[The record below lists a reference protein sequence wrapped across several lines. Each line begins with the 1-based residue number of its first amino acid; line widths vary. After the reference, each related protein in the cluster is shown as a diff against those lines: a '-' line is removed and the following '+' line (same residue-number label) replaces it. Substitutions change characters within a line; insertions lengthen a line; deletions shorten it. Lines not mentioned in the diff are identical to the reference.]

1 MVVSA
6 LRCMQHIVFMIMNLF
21 INIEKKTETDEGVIH
36 VFIASRN
43 TFYKIKVLYF
53 LCNFAKGGNDLF
65 SDAFATAV

>member
-1 MVVSA
+1 MMVAVSA

-43 TFYKIKVLYF
+43 STFYKIK
-53 LCNFAKGGNDLF
+53 
-65 SDAFATAV
+65 